1 MHYKRKM
8 GLFTSIRNRSYIV
21 NLLLFLGLILF
32 LLQPLSWNMQ
42 LPTEF
47 WIRQAGLLVLWV
59 GLFYIVSKV
68 LVPFLL
74 FKNREPAFF
83 LFFIGSVILTI
94 LFSKVIEI
102 SIDYRSAMAAA
113 AGPMFKHFVRKSIYS
128 VDAFLVFTTILIGGI
143 SACVEIVKKWYT
155 DNESRLQLEQEKTA
169 SELAFL
175 KAQINPHF
183 FFNTLNNIY
192 SLNRINAEK
201 AGDAIYTL
209 SHMMRYVLYETH
221 TTTTVKK
228 EVQFID
234 DYIKL
239 MQLRLTT
246 KVQIV
251 FNKPQNN
258 LHHTIAPMLFL
269 PYVENAFKHGLSP
282 TENTSILIDISST
295 DSSVCMEVRNA
306 ILEQQ
311 SPILEESNGIGLANT
326 RRRLELMYP
335 GKYELN
341 IDTHTAENEYLVHLK
356 LNF

>member
-1 MHYKRKM
+1 MK
-8 GLFTSIRNRSYIV
+8 LFTNIRNRSYLV
-21 NLLLFLGLILF
+21 NLLLLLGLILF
-32 LLQPLSWNMQ
+32 LLQPLGWHMQ

-47 WIRQAGLLVLWV
+47 WIRQSGLFVLWV
-59 GLFYIVSKV
+59 ALFFVNSKF

-74 FKNREPAFF
+74 FKNKEPAFF
-83 LFFIGSVILTI
+83 VFFIGSVFLTVV
-94 LFSKVIEI
+94 LSKVIEA
-102 SIDYRSAMAAA
+102 SIDYQGAMAAA
-113 AGPMFKHFVRKSIYS
+113 VTPRFKHFLKKGLFSI
-128 VDAFLVFTTILIGGI
+128 DAFMVFTTLLIGGI
-143 SACVEIVKKWYT
+143 SACAEIVKKWYT

-221 TTTTVKK
+221 TNTTIKK

-251 FNKPQNN
+251 FNKPEAN

-282 TENTSILIDISST
+282 TDNTSILIDIKSSET
-295 DSSVCMEVRNA
+295 FVSMEVRNT
-306 ILEQQ
+306 IVEQQ
-311 SPILEESNGIGLANT
+311 STVMEESNGIGLANT
-326 RRRLELMYP
+326 KRRLELMYP
-335 GKYELN
+335 GMYELK
-341 IDTHTAENEYLVHLK
+341 IDTKTTENEYVVLLK

>member
-1 MHYKRKM
+1 MK
-8 GLFTSIRNRSYIV
+8 LFSSIRNRSYIV

-47 WIRQAGLLVLWV
+47 WIRQGGLLVLWV

-68 LVPFLL
+68 LVPVLL
-74 FKNREPAFF
+74 FRNREPAFF
-83 LFFIGSVILTI
+83 IFFICSVVFTVL
-94 LFSKVIEI
+94 LSKVIEI
-102 SIDYRSAMAAA
+102 LIGYQSAMAAA
-113 AGPMFKHFVRKSIYS
+113 VAPMFKHFAKKSIYS
-128 VDAFLVFTTILIGGI
+128 IDAFLVFTTILISGI

-221 TTTTVKK
+221 KDTSVKK
-228 EVQFID
+228 EVQFIE

-246 KVQIV
+246 KVQV
-251 FNKPQNN
+251 LFNKPETN
-258 LHHTIAPMLFL
+258 LHHIIAPMLFL

-282 TENTSILIDISST
+282 TDNTSILIDILCT
-295 DSSVCMEVRNA
+295 PSSVCLEVRNTVV
-306 ILEQQ
+306 EQQ
-311 SPILEESNGIGLANT
+311 SPIMDESNGIGLVNT
-326 RRRLELMYP
+326 KRRLDIMYP
-335 GKYELN
+335 GKYELK
-341 IDTHTAENEYLVHLK
+341 IDSHTAENEYVVQLK
-356 LNF
+356 ITL

>member
-1 MHYKRKM
+1 MR
-8 GLFTSIRNRSYIV
+8 LFTSIRNSSYIV

-32 LLQPLSWNMQ
+32 LLQPLSWHLQ

-47 WIRQAGLLVLWV
+47 WIRQVGLLFLWI
-59 GLFYIVSKV
+59 GLFYLVSKV

-83 LFFIGSVILTI
+83 VFFIGSLLLTVI
-94 LFSKVIEI
+94 FSKVLEI
-102 SIDYRSAMAAA
+102 SINYYDAMTAAIK
-113 AGPMFKHFVRKSIYS
+113 PIFKHFPKQSIFS
-128 VDAFLVFTTILIGGI
+128 IDAFMVFTTVLIGGI
-143 SACVEIVKKWYT
+143 SACIEIVKKWYT
-155 DNESRLQLEQEKTA
+155 DNASRLQLEQEKTA

-221 TTTTVKK
+221 KDTTVKK

-239 MQLRLTT
+239 MQLRLTR
-246 KVQIV
+246 KVQII
-251 FNKPQNN
+251 FNKPETN
-258 LHHTIAPMLFL
+258 LHHNIAPMLFL

-282 TENTSILIDISST
+282 TDNTTILINISST
-295 DSSVCMEVRNA
+295 DSSVCMEVRNT
-306 ILEQQ
+306 IVEHQ
-311 SPILEESNGIGLANT
+311 SPIMEESNGIGLVNT
-326 RRRLELMYP
+326 KRRLDLMYP
-335 GKYELN
+335 GKHELT
-341 IDTHTAENEYLVHLK
+341 IDTHTPENEYLVQLK